1 MQMSGVAPDEK
12 GKSCC
17 TNADSKTAC
26 CQSDPANVSS
36 CCSPGEASWKKGKTL
51 ISVVIIM
58 AAVAVG
64 AHSFL
69 SGNSAQSYTTVPAKS
84 FSAGLMGIPIV
95 TPGTPKSQNK
105 PEEISLDRVLDSLQ
119 SLDVLAAD
127 KDVVFLILSGD
138 MQANSLAI
146 PKQVRAVAIN
156 LANSGQRIAVFTVK
170 SGAPDYDRLVR
181 HFSVNTF
188 PCVVILGR
196 QGSASAVAQDIS
208 EARLYNAFV
217 LASQSA
223 SCCPTAGNSSCC
235 SPQSNAASCCP
246 K

>member
-1 MQMSGVAPDEK
+1 MSEVASDEK

-17 TNADSKTAC
+17 TTADSKTAC
-26 CQSDPANVSS
+26 CQSEPANASS
-36 CCSPGEASWKKGKTL
+36 CCTPGEASWKKSKTL
-51 ISVVIIM
+51 ISVIIIM

-64 AHSFL
+64 THSFL
-69 SGNSAQSYTTVPAKS
+69 SGNSAQSYTTIPAKS
-84 FSAGLMGIPIV
+84 FSAGLMEIPIV
-95 TPGTPKSQNK
+95 TPDTRKSQNK
-105 PEEISLDRVLDSLQ
+105 PEDISLNRVLDSLQ
-119 SLDVLAAD
+119 SLDVLAAE
-127 KDVVFLILSGD
+127 KDVVFLVLNGD
-138 MQANSLAI
+138 MHTTPVAI
-146 PKQVRAVAIN
+146 PKQVGAVANN
-156 LANSGQRIAVFTVK
+156 LANSGQKIAVFTLK
-170 SGAPDYDRLVR
+170 SGATDYERLVR

-223 SCCPTAGNSSCC
+223 SCCPTAGNASCC

>member
-1 MQMSGVAPDEK
+1 MSGVTSDEK

-17 TNADSKTAC
+17 TTADSKTAC
-26 CQSDPANVSS
+26 CQSEPANASS
-36 CCSPGEASWKKGKTL
+36 CCTPGEASWKKSKTL
-51 ISVVIIM
+51 ISVIIIM

-64 AHSFL
+64 THSFL
-69 SGNSAQSYTTVPAKS
+69 SGNSAQSYTTAPAKS

-95 TPGTPKSQNK
+95 TPDTPKSQNK
-105 PEEISLDRVLDSLQ
+105 PEEISFDRVLDSLQ

-127 KDVVFLILSGD
+127 KDVVFLILAGD
-138 MQANSLAI
+138 VQAHSFAI
-146 PKQVRAVAIN
+146 PKQVRAVANN
-156 LANSGQRIAVFTVK
+156 LANSGQRIALFTVK
-170 SGAPDYDRLVR
+170 SGVPDYERLVR

-223 SCCPTAGNSSCC
+223 SCCPGQANTSCC
-235 SPQSNAASCCP
+235 PPQTNASCCP